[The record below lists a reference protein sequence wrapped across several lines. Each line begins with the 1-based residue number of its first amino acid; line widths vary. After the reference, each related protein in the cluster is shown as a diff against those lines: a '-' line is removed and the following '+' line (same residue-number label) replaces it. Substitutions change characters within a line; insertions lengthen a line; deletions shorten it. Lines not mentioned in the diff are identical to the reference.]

1 MGVEGLALL
10 IWEGGIVSY
19 CPGSFCM
26 FSWHSVERLVFAWLF
41 GGEYGSEEFWSV
53 GVVENVEV
61 GCISNDGVDGMES
74 IFVVLCE

>member
-1 MGVEGLALL
+1 
-10 IWEGGIVSY
+10 
-19 CPGSFCM
+19 M

-61 GCISNDGVDGMES
+61 GCISDDGVDGMES